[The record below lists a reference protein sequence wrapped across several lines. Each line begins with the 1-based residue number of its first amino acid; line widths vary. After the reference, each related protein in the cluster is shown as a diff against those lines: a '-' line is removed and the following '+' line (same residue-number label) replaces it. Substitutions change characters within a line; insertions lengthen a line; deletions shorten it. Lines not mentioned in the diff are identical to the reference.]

1 MANPTTLAEYVRA
14 NSYARVPNVE
24 RQDEGWNAYKKGYEL
39 RIVVKTQND
48 IKTLR
53 RLLLDAG
60 INPGKAFRKA
70 RQWVLPVYG
79 KQAVKSL
86 VGLKS
91 KKRRV
96 AA

>member
-1 MANPTTLAEYVRA
+1 MAYPTTLAEYVRA
-14 NSYARVPNVE
+14 NSYARVPNAE

-48 IKTLR
+48 IRKVR
-53 RLLLDAG
+53 RLLLEAG

-96 AA
+96 TV